1 MNDIRLQKYLAL
13 SGVASR
19 RKSEEL
25 ISEGRIKVNG
35 LIVTELGTKIDPEK
49 DIVLYD
55 GKVITQEEKKVYYLL
70 NKPVGYV
77 TTAKDQFNR
86 PNVVDI
92 INSKD
97 YRIYPVGRLDYNTSG
112 LLILTNDG
120 ELTNKI
126 THPANHVE
134 KTYIVKCK
142 GVLSKQGIERL
153 KNGIDIGGYITQKAK
168 LEVIKSDG
176 RNTTAKITISEGK
189 NRQIRKMFDAVGNPV
204 IDLKRVSIGKIK
216 VDGIEIGKYRELTN
230 EELKYLKSL

>member
-1 MNDIRLQKYLAL
+1 MNEIRLQKFLAV

-25 ISEGRIKVNG
+25 ILEGKVKVNG
-35 LIVTELGTKIDPEK
+35 ITVTELGTKIDPET
-49 DIVLYD
+49 DVISYD
-55 GKVITQEEKKVYYLL
+55 GKTLTIEEKKVYYLL

-77 TTAKDQFNR
+77 TTAQDQFNR

-92 INSKD
+92 ITDCKF
-97 YRIYPVGRLDYNTSG
+97 RIYPVGRLDYNTSG

-142 GVLSKQGIERL
+142 GILSKQNLERL
-153 KNGIDIGGYITQKAK
+153 KTGIDIGGYITQKAK
-168 LEVIKSDG
+168 AEVIKVDG
-176 RNTTAKITISEGK
+176 RNTIVKITISEGK
-189 NRQIRKMFDAVGNPV
+189 NRQIRKMFDAVCNPV

-230 EELKYLKSL
+230 DELKYLKSL

>member
-13 SGVASR
+13 SGIASR

-25 ISEGRIKVNG
+25 ILEGKIKVNG
-35 LIVTELGTKIDPEK
+35 VTVTELGTKIDPDK
-49 DIVLYD
+49 DVVLYD

-92 INSKD
+92 ISSNN

-134 KTYIVKCK
+134 KSYIVKCK
-142 GVLSKQGIERL
+142 GILTKQALEKL

-168 LEVIKSDG
+168 VEVIKTDG

-204 IDLKRVSIGKIK
+204 IDLKRISIGKIK
-216 VDGIEIGKYRELTN
+216 VDGIEIGKYRELTD